1 MMQQSRRQFLADV
14 GKGMVV
20 ASVGSSLAADLGFG
34 AAFANQGSDRLT
46 FGAIEPLVTLMQE
59 TPAARLLPLAVERLR
74 NGTPIRDMAAAMA
87 LANARTFG
95 GEDYVGFH
103 TMMAIAPAVHMSGE
117 LPASTRAL
125 PLLKVMYRNATRIQ
139 ERGGRTE
146 EVLRPVEAAA
156 LPADQPGAMA
166 LRDSVRRANMQ
177 EAESRFAAL
186 AATSADDALNNI
198 IATVGEGC
206 DVHRVVL
213 PYRCWDL
220 LNIIGQEQ
228 AHTLLR
234 QSVRFCVRGE
244 TPRMQQ
250 YYAEPRAM
258 LPRVLD
264 QHRLEGRPLGNRIPD
279 DAWVEH
285 LSETIFRGTP
295 SQAADAVAAALVE
308 GMNPDSIGEAISL
321 AVNQLVLRDNGRRQ
335 NEVQPNKPLGSVH
348 GDSIG
353 VHACD
358 SANAWRNLARA
369 GNPRNKAICLI
380 LGGWQAARDRIE
392 RGGDFLNWQPYPRE
406 DVRRVAADVDRDA
419 VLPALHEAIRGNDQ
433 TRSCALVNR
442 YLELGL
448 PDRAVWSVMLNYA
461 CSDDGALHAEK
472 FYRTNTEEF
481 TAARPAFRRRYLLA
495 LARVTASAYGYP
507 APGHAEARRLLEA

>member
-1 MMQQSRRQFLADV
+1 MVQHSRRQFLADV

-34 AAFANQGSDRLT
+34 AAFADGGNDRLN
-46 FGAIEPLVTLMQE
+46 FGALESLVSLMQE

-74 NGTPIRDMAAAMA
+74 TGTSIRDIAAAMA

-117 LPASTRAL
+117 LPTSTRAL
-125 PLLKVMYRNATRIQ
+125 PILKVMFRNAARIQ

-146 EVLRPVEAAA
+146 EVLRPVAAA
-156 LPADQPGAMA
+156 QMPAGQSPSEAV
-166 LRDSVRRANMQ
+166 RESVRRSNVQ
-177 EAESRFAAL
+177 EAEGRFAA
-186 AATSADDALNNI
+186 ASAGSAEDALNNL
-198 IATVGEGC
+198 IATVGEGV

-220 LNIIGQEQ
+220 LNIIGREQ

-234 QSVRFCVRGE
+234 QSVRFCVRAE

-250 YYAEPRAM
+250 YYQEPRAM

-264 QHRLEGRPLGNRIPD
+264 QHRLEDRQLGNRIPD
-279 DAWVEH
+279 DAWIER

-295 SQAADAVAAALVE
+295 NQAADAVGAALAE
-308 GMNPDSIGEAISL
+308 GINPDSIGEAISL
-321 AVNQLVLRDNGRRQ
+321 AVNQLVLRDGGRRQ

-369 GNPRNKAICLI
+369 GNARNKAICLI
-380 LGGWQAARDRIE
+380 LGGYQAARDRVD
-392 RGGDFLNWQPYPRE
+392 RGGDFLNWTPYPRE
-406 DVRRVAADVDRDA
+406 DARRTVEEVGRDA
-419 VLPALHEAIRGNDQ
+419 VVPALNEAIRGRDQ
-433 TRSCALVNR
+433 ARACALVNR
-442 YLELGL
+442 YVELGL
-448 PDRAVWSVMLNYA
+448 PERPLWSLMLGYA

-472 FYRTNTEEF
+472 FYRTTTEEF

-507 APGHAEARRLLEA
+507 APGHDEARRLLGG